1 MKNDAFWRTAGFWL
15 IPFLVIATVLGM
27 VAARAVQSENKP
39 KGPTQPATGP
49 GGSASTHS
57 RVVAKMYGTGPTRY
71 WIFEPADPQ
80 PESAPVVIFNHGWMA
95 MEPRYYGAWIDHIV
109 MRGNLVIFPVYQDS
123 IHTPMS
129 AFTANAASGIRSAIQ
144 TLQTEPGHVKPQV
157 DEVAAVGHSMGGV
170 ITANLGAE
178 WNQLGIPRPKALM
191 CVEPGKTWTMSRKT
205 SIKLADLSLIGK
217 DTLLLAIAGDRDRL
231 VKDVD
236 AKRIFNESTNV
247 LPENR
252 NFILTMSDDHGSPS
266 LVANHL
272 APVATNPR
280 YTDPSV
286 KKGLALWFLERME
299 KRRLKSSSDSDGDAD
314 VNGRTIDALD
324 YYGTWKLFD
333 GLSDAAFYGRHR
345 EYALGNTHEQ
355 RFMGKW
361 SDGVPVR
368 ELQVTTIP

>member
-1 MKNDAFWRTAGFWL
+1 MKNYASWKTAGFWL
-15 IPFLVIATVLGM
+15 IPILVIATVLGV
-27 VAARAVQSENKP
+27 VAVRAVRSQDKP
-39 KGPTQPATGP
+39 KGPTQPVAGP

-57 RVVAKMYGTGPTRY
+57 RVVAKMYGAGPTRY

-95 MEPRYYGAWIDHIV
+95 MEPKYYGAWIDHIV
-109 MRGNLVIFPVYQDS
+109 RRGNLVIFPVYQDGM
-123 IHTPMS
+123 HTPMS
-129 AFTANAASGIRSAIQ
+129 EFTANAASGIRAAIQ
-144 TLQTEPGHVKPQV
+144 TLQTEPGHVKPQL

-170 ITANLGAE
+170 VTANLGAE
-178 WNQLGIPRPKALM
+178 WKQLGVPRPKALM
-191 CVEPGKTWTMSRKT
+191 CVEPGKTSTLSRT
-205 SIKLADLSLIGK
+205 SSIKLADLSLIGK

-252 NFILTMSDDHGSPS
+252 NYILMKSDDHGSPP

-280 YTDPSV
+280 YSDPTV
-286 KKGLALWFLERME
+286 KAGLALWFLERME
-299 KRRLKSSSDSDGDAD
+299 KRRLQSSSNPAGDED
-314 VNGRTIDALD
+314 VNSRTIDALD
-324 YYGTWKLFD
+324 FYGTWKLFD

-345 EYALGNTHEQ
+345 EYALGNTPEQ